1 MSHDQQALKID
12 IYSFAYTLPLCRITG
27 RFVKNRHHFLFGDLG
42 GYVSWCDKLA
52 SRPTVGFSFNKH
64 FRPSSELLS
73 AIVPVLDQLA
83 GPITDKFSISKQETF
98 SVELATE
105 SGFKYNIDPSRVAV
119 EFQHRMQ
126 VKNTSGGMPTVEM
139 LSKQEPYTIMLA
151 EVGKRALEAAELL
164 MGAGSNRMLE
174 RVGVVSTTIVDEAD
188 APPGIKRGI
197 EYLCISQVS
206 SFLGNSTFPS
216 GEPSTGALGASTASF
231 SSFRIPDRSVQIQDT
246 KALARAILRKRLKEG
261 EWESLL
267 AERQQLLDKKFS
279 KTITKSEANRLA
291 YVRWSLDQIEDAKH
305 GATLDMLEA
314 SIAHYESFLEG
325 VQQLNRDLNNNVSSQ
340 RKK

>member
-1 MSHDQQALKID
+1 VSHDQQALKID

-197 EYLCISQVS
+197 EYLCKPWGKRVEHYAFQVVAFTDETDEWDDRCIHTISKPESDEGFLTLQFDYQRKLKNKKGIS
-206 SFLGNSTFPS
+206 SARA
-216 GEPSTGALGASTASF
+216 ALTAVQEAALSYFEALAQGDMFDANDDTAS
-231 SSFRIPDRSVQIQDT
+231 
-246 KALARAILRKRLKEG
+246 E
-261 EWESLL
+261 
-267 AERQQLLDKKFS
+267 
-279 KTITKSEANRLA
+279 
-291 YVRWSLDQIEDAKH
+291 
-305 GATLDMLEA
+305 
-314 SIAHYESFLEG
+314 
-325 VQQLNRDLNNNVSSQ
+325 
-340 RKK
+340 